1 MEKYDLFI
9 LISTNKR
16 IIKEMNKEITKR
28 KLVLSLSPESLE
40 FLENNFENK
49 SKYIEYL
56 IYKDMKENDL
66 IKNDLLII

>member
-9 LISTNKR
+9 LIYTNKR
-16 IIKEMNKEITKR
+16 IIKEMKKEITKR

-66 IKNDLLII
+66 IKNDLLIM